1 MPYRMQTTKHILG
14 IESSCDETA
23 VALVRSDGT
32 VLGEALMTQIED
44 HQPYGGVVPEIAA
57 RQHMLH
63 VEPLM
68 RRVLERTRLS
78 LKEVD
83 AIAVTAGPGLIGGV
97 IVGVMMAKAVASV
110 LRVPIYAINH
120 LEGHALSVRIKDN
133 VAFPYLLFLMSG
145 GHCQIMV
152 VHDVG
157 NYELLGATLD
167 DAIGEA
173 FDKTAK
179 MLGLGYPGGRE
190 IERLATHGDPHRFA
204 FPHPYVQR
212 AGCDMSFSGLKTA
225 VRTQILALD
234 NAGGLSAQDKA
245 DVAASVQ
252 HTLCAIIL
260 NRMERALALCAM
272 RHIPLTAFVVAGGVA
287 ANSRIR
293 AGLQQLSER
302 TSIPFVAPPLHL
314 CTDNATMI
322 AWAGLERIRKGYAP
336 SGLDFEPRARWSLA

>member
-1 MPYRMQTTKHILG
+1 MHDIQHILG

-23 VALVRSDGT
+23 VALVRTDGI
-32 VLGEALMTQIED
+32 VLGEALMTQFED
-44 HQPYGGVVPEIAA
+44 HLPYGGVVPEIAA

-63 VEPLM
+63 VEPLI
-68 RRVLERTRLS
+68 RDVLERTQCS
-78 LKEVD
+78 LQDVD
-83 AIAVTAGPGLIGGV
+83 AVAVTAGPGLIGGV
-97 IVGVMMAKAVASV
+97 IVGVMMAKAVATV

-120 LEGHALSVRIKDN
+120 LEAHALSVRIHDS

-157 NYELLGATLD
+157 SYELFGATLD

-190 IERLATHGDPHRFA
+190 IERLAKDGDPHRFA
-204 FPHPYVQR
+204 FPLPYIHR

-225 VRTQILALD
+225 VRTQIIALD
-234 NAGGLSAQDKA
+234 QAGGLSAQDKA
-245 DVAASVQ
+245 DIAASVQ
-252 HTLCAIIL
+252 HSLCTIIL
-260 NRMERALALCAM
+260 NRMDRALALCKERA
-272 RHIPLTAFVVAGGVA
+272 IPVRAFVVAGGVA
-287 ANSRIR
+287 ANGAIR
-293 AGLQQLSER
+293 QGLQHLSER
-302 TSIPFVAPPLHL
+302 ASLPFVAPPMHL

-322 AWAGLERIRKGYAP
+322 AWAGLERIRRGIAP
-336 SGLDFEPRARWSLA
+336 SNLDFEPKARWSLTDM